1 MSPQAPSQPPYE
13 LFDTQDMSPHVD
25 VEGRPLGEHRAPEA
39 VKAGVPMELKQCP
52 YSGSRYKHA
61 QPMNVS
67 ALKQMN
73 RHWTETLSVIDFIR
87 GQYQSRTGRGTLSL
101 LDMWQVCKLASF
113 LPGYLLFRA
122 QAPIAEGQLP
132 VSVAAAYKIIV
143 GIAATVERLVMQE
156 LVMNGYGEGPVMTPE
171 DFFTLVEESGDLVGL
186 EQVCAGPANLI
197 QEALQVVMVGPVGT
211 LRHDE
216 IQALVPDVDAFFR
229 YTRLGTRVHLTSF
242 AFSLRMQGALKE
254 VSEQLGQPG
263 AEPLAGK
270 LSEALATV
278 GEGRAALAA
287 TLAQAATAL
296 VELPPEA
303 QTQLLD
309 GFVQL
314 GRDPGESQPP
324 EQLEAPSLQEPG
336 SQQLQA
342 QLSSALRAAGA
353 QESSSEGLVAALA
366 QCLILERGAQRVFSA
381 LQQQLDHVLGYPS
394 STHEPLGPTGLARY
408 FGRLPS
414 MSLEGMLP
422 LVKGSGDAPP
432 A

>member
-1 MSPQAPSQPPYE
+1 MSPEALSQPRYE

-39 VKAGVPMELKQCP
+39 IKAGVPMELKQCP
-52 YSGSRYKHA
+52 YSGSRYKHS

-87 GQYQSRTGRGTLSL
+87 GQYQARTGRGTLSL
-101 LDMWQVCKLASF
+101 LDMWQVCKLVSF
-113 LPGYLLFRA
+113 LPGYLRFRA
-122 QAPIAEGQLP
+122 QAPIPDGQLP
-132 VSVAAAYKIIV
+132 VPVAAAYKIIV
-143 GIAATVERLVMQE
+143 GIAATVERLVLQE

-197 QEALQVVMVGPVGT
+197 QEALQVVMAGPVGT
-211 LRHDE
+211 ARHDE
-216 IQALVPDVDAFFR
+216 IKALVPDVDAFFR
-229 YTRLGTRVHLTSF
+229 YTRLGTRVHLTAF
-242 AFSLRMQGALKE
+242 AFSLRMQGVLKE
-254 VSEQLGQPG
+254 VSEQLGQLG
-263 AEPLAGK
+263 TEPLAAQ

-278 GEGRAALAA
+278 GEGRASLAA
-287 TLAQAATAL
+287 NLAQAATAL

-303 QTQLLD
+303 QAQLLD
-309 GFVQL
+309 GFAQL
-314 GRDPGESQPP
+314 GRAPDEPQAP
-324 EQLEAPSLQEPG
+324 EQLEAPSLQGPD

-353 QESSSEGLVAALA
+353 QGASYEGLVAALA
-366 QCLILERGAQRVFSA
+366 RGLLLERGALRVFSA

-394 STHEPLGPTGLARY
+394 STRQTLGPAGLAHY

-414 MSLEGMLP
+414 MSLEGVLP
-422 LVKGSGDAPP
+422 LA
-432 A
+432 